1 MKKIFTSILA
11 LSFASFTFGQSLRI
25 FDLGV
30 DVTNDTVIVPIVAG
44 SAMVNDLEIHNTSA
58 VGVNFKVGRIITPID
73 SCANVYFCTGTLCY
87 SPQTALVWYPTG
99 ASQLIAASSV
109 LPNGPGT
116 YGIAAHYDACPTV
129 CQDFFV
135 KYQLYNTLV
144 GSSDTAVVTIKY
156 VCTPAGLNENSQEA
170 FLTAFPNPA
179 NSFVNINYEVKD
191 AYKSGK
197 IILYDMLG
205 KEVRAISISDQQGL
219 TRLSLSD
226 LMTGIYFYS
235 IVLDNKVVATKK
247 LIVSSK

>member
-1 MKKIFTSILA
+1 MKKILTSILA
-11 LSFASFTFGQSLRI
+11 FAFASFTFGQSLRI

-30 DVTNDTVIVPIVAG
+30 DVTNDTVVVPIVAG

-58 VGVNFKVGRIITPID
+58 VAVDFKVGRIITPID

-87 SPQTALVWYPTG
+87 SPQTALVWYPSGAGQTIG
-99 ASQLIAASSV
+99 ASAI

-116 YGIAAHYDACPTV
+116 YGIAAHYDACPTI
-129 CQDFFV
+129 CDDFFV

-144 GSSDTAVVTIKY
+144 GSSDTAVVTINY
-156 VCTPAGLNENSQEA
+156 VCTPAGVNENTQEA

-179 NSFVNINYEVKD
+179 NSFVNIHYEVKD
-191 AYKSGK
+191 AYKTGK
-197 IILYDMLG
+197 IILYNMLG
-205 KEVRAISISDQQGL
+205 KEVSEISISDKQGL
-219 TRLSLSD
+219 SKLSLSD

-235 IVLDNKVVATKK
+235 IVLDNNIVTTKK